1 VSRRTCR
8 VALPRPVMQDFA
20 YSVPDELAER
30 VRPGV
35 RVRVPFGPRKE
46 IGLVHEV
53 GDSGGSG
60 GGEGAGSEAAPVRL
74 KPVIAVLDD
83 EPLLDDALLDLCRW
97 VAEYYVAPIGFVYR
111 AALPPGMLTS
121 RHPSGTPPRT
131 QQVVRL
137 TAELPTLLER
147 EEAFGRA
154 GRQREAF
161 ETIESMGGAV
171 VVTHLVQQ
179 LGFGRNLV
187 HGLVE
192 RGLAEVVEETVER
205 DPFET
210 DAPVEP
216 PPATLNA
223 DQVAIVAALRERLSR
238 DVEQPGVAL
247 IRGVTG
253 SGKTVVYTHVIET
266 ALAAGK
272 SALILVPEIGLT
284 PQTVARFR
292 AVFGD
297 GIAVLHSGL
306 SMGERHDA
314 WRALRGGRK
323 RVAIGTRS
331 AVFAPLADLGVI
343 VIDEE
348 HDGSY
353 KQSETPRYHAR
364 AVAAVRARREG
375 ALLVLGS
382 ATPSLESWD
391 NARRGRYRLFEL
403 ERRATAHPLPTVR
416 LIDRRVPRSETP
428 GPRGNDPG
436 GDGGTGSADDPA
448 SRILSDELRAAVER
462 RLREN
467 RQSLLLLNRR
477 GYSTVQQCR
486 ACGWI
491 ATCPACNVS
500 LTWHR
505 RRARLVCH
513 HCGWEEE
520 APERCPSCREPEL
533 AFGGVGTEQVERVLG
548 ETFPAARI
556 ARMDVDTTGG
566 KWAHEKILRRVR
578 DRDVDILL
586 GTQMIAKGLDLPG
599 VTLVGVIDADVG
611 LNLPDFRAAER
622 TFQLLAQ
629 VAGRAGRGAEPGEV
643 LVQTLRPDHPALRC
657 TLTHDFVGFA
667 TQEIEDRA
675 GPGYPPHLRLANL
688 VVSGED
694 ETSVADAAGALAEWL
709 LAGLEATGLGDTI
722 TVLGPAPC
730 PIDRLRGRW
739 RWHLLLKSTTAG
751 DLGRLLR
758 YTAEKDPVAGS
769 NRLEIDRDPE
779 SLL

>member
-1 VSRRTCR
+1 
-8 VALPRPVMQDFA
+8 MQDFA
-20 YSVPDELAER
+20 YSVPDELAGR

-53 GDSGGSG
+53 RDPDGGDP
-60 GGEGAGSEAAPVRL
+60 APARL

-83 EPLLDDALLDLCRW
+83 EPLLDAALLELCRW
-97 VAEYYVAPIGFVYR
+97 VAEYYVAPIGFVHR
-111 AALPPGMLTS
+111 AALPPGMLSS
-121 RHPSGTPPRT
+121 RQPSGAPPRT

-154 GRQREAF
+154 DRQREAF
-161 ETIESMGGAV
+161 ETIESMGGSV
-171 VVTHLVQQ
+171 VVAHLEQQ
-179 LGFGRNLV
+179 LGFGRSLV
-187 HGLVE
+187 RGLVE
-192 RGLAEVVEETVER
+192 RGLAEIVEQTVER

-216 PPATLNA
+216 PPTTLNV
-223 DQVAIVAALRERLSR
+223 DQVAIVEALREQLGA
-238 DVEQPGVAL
+238 EQPGAAL

-266 ALAAGK
+266 ALAAGR

-306 SMGERHDA
+306 STGERHDA
-314 WRALRGGRK
+314 WRALRSGRK

-364 AVAAVRARREG
+364 AVGAVRARDAG

-382 ATPSLESWD
+382 ATPSLETWD
-391 NARRGRYRLFEL
+391 NASRGLYRLFEL
-403 ERRATAHPLPTVR
+403 ERRATAHPLPEVR
-416 LIDRRVPRSETP
+416 LIDRRE
-428 GPRGNDPG
+428 PRGGSGGRAGTASDRADGPG
-436 GDGGTGSADDPA
+436 GVEPSPDDTA
-448 SRILSDELRAAVER
+448 SRVLSDELRAAVDR
-462 RLREN
+462 RLREGK
-467 RQSLLLLNRR
+467 QALLLLNRR

-513 HCGWEEE
+513 HCGWEE
-520 APERCPSCREPEL
+520 AAHDRCPSCRQPEL

-667 TQEIEDRA
+667 TQEIVDRA
-675 GPGYPPHLRLANL
+675 GPGYPPHRRLANL

-694 ETSVADAAGALAEWL
+694 ETSVADAAGGLAEWL
-709 LAGLEATGLGDTI
+709 LAGIEATGLGDTI

-739 RWHLLLKSTTAG
+739 RWHLLLKSTDPG

-758 YTAEKDPVAGS
+758 FTAAKDPVAGS

>member
-1 VSRRTCR
+1 LNPRICR
-8 VALPRPVMQDFA
+8 VSLPRPVLQNFA
-20 YSVPDELAER
+20 YTIPEELAAQ
-30 VRPGV
+30 VAPGV

-46 IGLVHEV
+46 IGLVDAVEETAEGA
-53 GDSGGSG
+53 GDSGGR
-60 GGEGAGSEAAPVRL
+60 RL
-74 KPVIAVLDD
+74 KSVLAVLDD
-83 EPLLDDALLDLCRW
+83 EPLLGTELLDLCRW
-97 VAEYYVAPIGFVYR
+97 IADYYVAPIGFVHR

-121 RHPSGTPPRT
+121 RDPAGAPPKT

-154 GRQREAF
+154 ERQRELF
-161 ETIESMGGAV
+161 ETVETMGGAAIV
-171 VVTHLVQQ
+171 AHLESN

-187 HGLVE
+187 QGIVE
-192 RGLAEVVEETVER
+192 RGLAEIVDEEVER
-205 DPFET
+205 DPFDTE
-210 DAPVEP
+210 APVEP
-216 PPATLNA
+216 PPEALNPE
-223 DQVAIVAALRERLSR
+223 QLAIVVALTEALGRPK
-238 DVEQPGVAL
+238 PGAAL

-253 SGKTVVYTHVIET
+253 SGKTVIYTHLIQA
-266 ALAAGK
+266 ALDAGR
-272 SALILVPEIGLT
+272 SALVLVPEIGLT

-306 SMGERHDA
+306 STGERHDA
-314 WRALRGGRK
+314 WRALRDGRK

-331 AVFAPLADLGVI
+331 AVFAPLPDLGIV

-364 AVAAVRARREG
+364 AVAAMRTRREK

-382 ATPSLESWD
+382 ATPSLESWEL
-391 NARRGRYRLFEL
+391 AREERYRLFEL
-403 ERRATAHPLPTVR
+403 HERATAHSLPEVR
-416 LIDRRVPRSETP
+416 LIDRRTAHGGAG
-428 GPRGNDPG
+428 GPRKET
-436 GDGGTGSADDPA
+436 GDEDGRRAP
-448 SRILSDELRAAVER
+448 ILSDDLRAAVER
-462 RLREN
+462 RLEN
-467 RQSLLLLNRR
+467 GRQSLLLLNRR
-477 GYSTVQQCR
+477 GYSTVLQCW

-491 ATCPACNVS
+491 ATCPACSVS

-505 RRARLVCH
+505 RRGRLVCH

-520 APERCPSCREPEL
+520 VPARCPECRDTEL
-533 AFGGVGTEQVERVLG
+533 SFGGVGTEQVERVLG

-566 KWAHEKILRRVR
+566 KWAHERILRRVR
-578 DRDVDILL
+578 DGDVDVLL

-622 TFQLLAQ
+622 TFQLLSQ
-629 VAGRAGRGAEPGEV
+629 VAGRAGRGDEAGEV
-643 LVQTLRPDHPALRC
+643 LIQTLRPDHPALRHAV
-657 TLTHDFVGFA
+657 THDYVAFA
-667 TQEIEDRA
+667 AGELQDRA
-675 GPGYPPHLRLANL
+675 APRYPPHVRLANL
-688 VVSGED
+688 VVSGEE
-694 ETSVADAAGALAEWL
+694 ETGVADAADELAAWLHGAID
-709 LAGLEATGLGDTI
+709 AGGIGDSI

-730 PIDRLRGRW
+730 PIERLRGRW
-739 RWHLLLKSTTAG
+739 RWHLLLKADDAG

-758 YTAEKDPVAGS
+758 YAAQKNPVSGG